1 MGKNEFTYKLILDGE
16 VEALKSKIKSVKDS
30 MSGLSSSDFSKSFDG
45 IFKKLEKSFDS
56 HITTFCSWAT
66 TVSHFLMFKTRL
78 TSLWTGNV
86 FT

>member
-56 HITTFCSWAT
+56 IRDRA
-66 TVSHFLMFKTRL
+66 
-78 TSLWTGNV
+78 G
-86 FT
+86 